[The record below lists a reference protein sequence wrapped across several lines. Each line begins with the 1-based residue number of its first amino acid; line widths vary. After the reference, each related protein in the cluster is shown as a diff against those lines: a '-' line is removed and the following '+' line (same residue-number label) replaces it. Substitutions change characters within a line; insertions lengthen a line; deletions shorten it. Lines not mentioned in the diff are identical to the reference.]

1 MKQPEDMRPG
11 SRYWRAAGKP
21 RTLRDLAVAK
31 VALVAVCRRCGHQK
45 LLFPYGLAER
55 LGQDFP
61 LERLAARLRCTEC
74 QALGW
79 VVMHESVR
87 D

>member
-11 SRYWRAAGKP
+11 SRYWRAAEKP

-61 LERLAARLRCTEC
+61 FERLAARLRCTEC

>member
-1 MKQPEDMRPG
+1 MKQAEDMRPG
-11 SRYWRAAGKP
+11 SRYWRPAGKP

-31 VALVAVCRRCGHQK
+31 VALVAVCRRCHHQK

-61 LERLAARLRCTEC
+61 VEQLAPRLRCTEC
-74 QALGW
+74 RALGW
-79 VVMHESVR
+79 ATMQESVR